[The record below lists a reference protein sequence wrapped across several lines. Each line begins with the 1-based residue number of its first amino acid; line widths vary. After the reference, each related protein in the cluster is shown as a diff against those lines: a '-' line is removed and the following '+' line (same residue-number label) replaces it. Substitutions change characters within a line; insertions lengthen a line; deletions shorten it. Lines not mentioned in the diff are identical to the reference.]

1 MARLGTVIDNKYE
14 ILKEIGKG
22 GMSTVYLAMDKR
34 LNKQWAIK
42 ELRRIP
48 GNENNKILVKS
59 LIIEANMMKKLDHP
73 SLPRVV
79 DIIDNGQTI
88 YVIMDYIEGESLKTV
103 LSVSGAQSQKKVVE
117 WAKQLC
123 EVLRY
128 LHSQNPPII
137 YRDMK
142 PSNIMLKPE
151 GNLKLID
158 FGIAREYKEKN
169 LADTVSLGTRGYA
182 APEQFGGKGQTDART
197 DIYCLGVTLYHLI
210 TGKNPTEPPYEIYP
224 IRKWNPSLSSGL
236 EAIIAKCTQLNP
248 NDRYQDCDE
257 LMYALEHYSELDD
270 TYRSKQKKKLKLF
283 IASLSMSVI
292 MTTSGVVFNYLKTT
306 ANDESYEQLVNISP
320 SADYDKKMESYIS
333 AIDLYKYKYDAYI
346 KMLEA
351 YNANYTF
358 GQNESNQFIKYYS
371 EAFYGEGND
380 EYHVSDEKYAELNYL
395 AGTTYLYLY
404 DIDNENYSLK
414 VPAQKARPF
423 FEKVVNGGNTKFD
436 NYTLAE
442 AYYVLC
448 EFYDNFV
455 GNKANT
461 KEPSKDMYENLLD
474 SIEKAI
480 VNLEE
485 YMNEEDDDNG
495 EKPYIVLTIYEEF
508 TNLLVGQKKGLAGRE
523 IEFDRVESIMKQIY
537 DNTLKISVVLEKCT
551 EKQDKILNNHDS
563 YIEEIKAAY
572 RIMEERK

>member
-34 LNKQWAIK
+34 LNKQWAVK

-79 DIIDNGQTI
+79 DIIDNGETI

-158 FGIAREYKEKN
+158 FGIAREYKEEN

-224 IRKWNPSLSSGL
+224 IRKWNPALSSGL
-236 EAIIAKCTQLNP
+236 EAIILKCTQLNP
-248 NDRYQDCDE
+248 DDRYQDCNE

-283 IASLSMSVI
+283 VASLGMSAVMAI
-292 MTTSGVVFNYLKTT
+292 SGTVFNHLKVS

-320 SADYDKKMESYIS
+320 SADYDEKIESYIS
-333 AIDLYKYKYDAYI
+333 AINLYKYKYDAYI
-346 KMLEA
+346 KLLEA

-358 GQNESNQFIKYYS
+358 GQKESNQFIKYYS
-371 EAFYGEGND
+371 EAFYGDGND
-380 EYHVSDEKYAELNYL
+380 EYDVKDENYAKLNYL

-404 DIDNENYSLK
+404 DIDNEDYTLK
-414 VPAQKARPF
+414 VPAEKAYPF
-423 FEKVVNGGNTKFD
+423 FEKVVNGGNT
-436 NYTLAE
+436 NYKNYALAE
-442 AYYVLC
+442 SYYVLC
-448 EFYDNFV
+448 QFYKDFV
-455 GNKANT
+455 SNKANT
-461 KEPSKDMYENLLD
+461 NEPSKDMYVKLLD
-474 SIEKAI
+474 SVEKAI
-480 VNLEE
+480 VNLEK
-485 YMNEEDDDNG
+485 YLNEGKDEKG

-508 TNLLVGQKKGLAGRE
+508 TKLLVGQKKGLAGTGT
-523 IEFDRVESIMKQIY
+523 EFDKVENIMKRIY
-537 DNTLKISVVLEKCT
+537 DNTSNMYVVQEKCT
-551 EKQDKILNNHDS
+551 EKQNHITDNYDKN
-563 YIEEIKAAY
+563 IEEIKAAY
-572 RIMEERK
+572 KVMEERK

>member
-537 DNTLKISVVLEKCT
+537 DNTSKISVVLEKCT
-551 EKQDKILNNHDS
+551 EKQDKILNNHDR

-572 RIMEERK
+572 RVMEERK